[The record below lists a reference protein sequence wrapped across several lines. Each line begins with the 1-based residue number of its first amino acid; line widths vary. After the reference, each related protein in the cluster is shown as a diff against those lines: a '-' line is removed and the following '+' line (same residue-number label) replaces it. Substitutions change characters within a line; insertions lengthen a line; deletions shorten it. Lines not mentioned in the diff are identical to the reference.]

1 MDHIGT
7 ILTTAVTAYA
17 LGTGIFL
24 ISENRRPQATL
35 AWMLAFLFAPGVGV
49 LAYFLFGRPRKW
61 FSRESKLL
69 RQDLE
74 GHLVPVLSRIRSGQD
89 GTIARLAGGEA
100 SQRKLM
106 MLVRRNSR
114 SALTTRNRVEIL
126 QDAAAFYPRLIE
138 DMKAA
143 RHSIHLQYFI
153 WRADSFTAELKEVLA
168 ERAAAGVEVRLLYD
182 ALGSRV
188 GLSRRYLAEMTSAGI
203 QMVPTSPLYR
213 LHTIG
218 YRNHRKITVIDGR
231 IGYTGGMNIG
241 QEHIDGGRGY
251 ASWRDTQ
258 LRIVGDGAALLQ
270 SVFMV
275 DWYNAA
281 RQDLFSERYFPA
293 GAVAPGGEGLPVQI
307 LTSGP
312 DSEWAAI
319 RQLYFAMIA
328 MAQRHVFLQS
338 PYFILDATIAEALST
353 AALAGV
359 EVKVML
365 SAPGPSDVVAGWAAN
380 TFIADIEDAGVKVF
394 LYEKGYLHAKT
405 ISIDSEI
412 CSVGSANMDIRSFS
426 INYEL
431 NAVLYSERLAAELE
445 RDFERD
451 LLHCRAFDGAE
462 YRRHSAALRFRDSV
476 ARLLSP
482 LL

>member
-89 GTIARLAGGEA
+89 ATIARLAGGEA

-126 QDAAAFYPRLIE
+126 QDASAFYPRLIE

-258 LRIVGDGAALLQ
+258 LRIVG
-270 SVFMV
+270 
-275 DWYNAA
+275 
-281 RQDLFSERYFPA
+281 ERRCCSRCSWWIGTTPHGRTCFPSA
-293 GAVAPGGEGLPVQI
+293 ISRRAPSRP
-307 LTSGP
+307 
-312 DSEWAAI
+312 
-319 RQLYFAMIA
+319 
-328 MAQRHVFLQS
+328 
-338 PYFILDATIAEALST
+338 AERRC
-353 AALAGV
+353 
-359 EVKVML
+359 
-365 SAPGPSDVVAGWAAN
+365 PS
-380 TFIADIEDAGVKVF
+380 
-394 LYEKGYLHAKT
+394 
-405 ISIDSEI
+405 
-412 CSVGSANMDIRSFS
+412 RS
-426 INYEL
+426 
-431 NAVLYSERLAAELE
+431 
-445 RDFERD
+445 
-451 LLHCRAFDGAE
+451 
-462 YRRHSAALRFRDSV
+462 
-476 ARLLSP
+476 
-482 LL
+482 